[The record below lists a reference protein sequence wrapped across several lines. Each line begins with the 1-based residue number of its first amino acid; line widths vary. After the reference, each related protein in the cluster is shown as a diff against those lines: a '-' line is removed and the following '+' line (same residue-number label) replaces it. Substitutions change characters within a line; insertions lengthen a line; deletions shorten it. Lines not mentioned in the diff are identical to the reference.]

1 MRTETEQDFPTG
13 VELQARIVAF
23 CEGSHT
29 LERASDCGFLA
40 VMTPTR
46 FGGLGVNHK
55 YWDAVRRKIG
65 TVDEKLSWR
74 IHSHLQVCN
83 MINITGTPAQ
93 HDLFLPQLAAGK
105 RIGVNATSAKELYTA
120 IEGNVCYITGW
131 SVSHLPISDNTILL
145 MDGWSGTQRYYIT
158 VSSTLLSSVR
168 RSGRGHYVWSITGGI
183 VPLEAVLFLPRQDQ
197 VLSNEEWEAI
207 RWRTDQSVS

>member
-1 MRTETEQDFPTG
+1 MRTETEQDFLTG
-13 VELQARIVAF
+13 VELQARIDAF
-23 CEGSHT
+23 REGSHT

-40 VMTPTR
+40 VTTPTR
-46 FGGLGVNHK
+46 FGGLGVNRI
-55 YWDAVRRKIG
+55 YWDAVWRNIG
-65 TVDEKLSWR
+65 SIDKKLGWQ

-83 MINITGTPAQ
+83 IINITGTPAQ

-105 RIGVNATSAKELYTA
+105 RIGINATRAKELYTA

-131 SVSHLPISDNTILL
+131 SVSHVPISDNILL
-145 MDGWSGTQRYYIT
+145 LMYGWSGTQRYYIT
-158 VSSTLLSSVR
+158 VPSTLLSSVR

-183 VPLEAVLFLPRQDQ
+183 VPLEAVLFSPRQDQ
-197 VLSNEEWEAI
+197 VLTNEKWEAI